1 MIKKISIIA
10 SIIIIIGIGV
20 FSFSQSEII
29 EKQTASESVED
40 EQISGL
46 LKKVEED
53 RIAGEKAGF
62 EMYKPREWLTA
73 GPFQIDRSEYH
84 LGEKIF
90 INVAPLPSDFNGEM
104 VFAKIVNSTHGKIY
118 KKLAF
123 MGSQEDQNRYF
134 TVFPSMPR
142 NFCTVDDIVGDW
154 ELTFTGINLNS
165 LEFKILD
172 TYVPGTVDYFDP
184 VC

>member
-1 MIKKISIIA
+1 VIKKISIIA
-10 SIIIIIGIGV
+10 SIIIVIGIGV

-29 EKQTASESVED
+29 EKQTASESVKD
-40 EQISGL
+40 GQISGL

-53 RIAGEKAGF
+53 RIAAEKAGF
-62 EMYKPREWLTA
+62 EMHKPREWLTA

-104 VFAKIVNSTHGKIY
+104 VFAKIVNSTHAKIY

-123 MGSQEDQNRYF
+123 MGSQEEQNRYF
-134 TVFPSMPR
+134 TAFPSMPR

-154 ELTFTGINLNS
+154 ELTFTGINLNP

-172 TYVPGTVDYFDP
+172 TYIPGTIDYFDP